1 MRFVAAKAKVA
12 PTKAISIPRLELT
25 AAVLGLR
32 LMRKVSEL
40 LEVTFENCTLWTDS
54 EDVICWIQGQSR
66 RYKTF
71 VANRISEIHQKS
83 NPRQWR
89 HVPTDLNCAD
99 DATRGLHAKELST
112 DHRWFSGP
120 EFLYKKEE
128 DWPQRKQIKVEE
140 RSEDYLAEIAKS
152 KMAFAAE
159 ISQTWLDPLKFSS
172 WTRLI
177 RVTAWVLR
185 FVAKLLAKVKK
196 SAKPENPEYETCG
209 EVILNPAELD
219 KAGKLWVKQAQ
230 MERFAKEIKELKGG
244 REVNKQSHLKPL
256 TPIVDELGVLRVGGR
271 LNRAELPY
279 DAAHPMILPKK
290 HYITRL
296 VVADVHHRCRHAGV
310 NHVLAQVR
318 NRYWVIDGRQEVKNW
333 DQECKSCERRRAKPA
348 VQIMAPLP
356 TSRLGMPM
364 RAFAKC
370 CVDYAGPFVTKI
382 TRRVSAKRYL
392 CLFTC
397 PATRAVHL
405 EMAFSLSTAD
415 FLKAFSRMVATR
427 GKPEEVISDNG
438 TNFVG
443 AERELRELIQSLD
456 QTRIADDA
464 ANKGIKWS
472 WNPPLG
478 SHFGG
483 VFESLIKV
491 AKKTL
496 KVIVGNAGLNDD
508 ELQTAI
514 KEVEALMN
522 SRPLSY
528 EGTDPRDEP
537 VLTPSHFLI
546 GQLGGQLAPQVTDEL
561 AFNPR
566 NRWRLIQNLVKIFWK
581 RWREEF
587 LATLNTRKKWRE
599 KKDNLKVG
607 DVVLVVDQNAPRGQW
622 PLGRVEEVF
631 PGQDGRVRVVQVST
645 RGHKFTRP
653 ITRLC
658 PLNVSDDRGK

>member
-1 MRFVAAKAKVA
+1 
-12 PTKAISIPRLELT
+12 
-25 AAVLGLR
+25 
-32 LMRKVSEL
+32 
-40 LEVTFENCTLWTDS
+40 
-54 EDVICWIQGQSR
+54 
-66 RYKTF
+66 
-71 VANRISEIHQKS
+71 
-83 NPRQWR
+83 
-89 HVPTDLNCAD
+89 
-99 DATRGLHAKELST
+99 
-112 DHRWFSGP
+112 
-120 EFLYKKEE
+120 
-128 DWPQRKQIKVEE
+128 
-140 RSEDYLAEIAKS
+140 
-152 KMAFAAE
+152 
-159 ISQTWLDPLKFSS
+159 
-172 WTRLI
+172 
-177 RVTAWVLR
+177 
-185 FVAKLLAKVKK
+185 
-196 SAKPENPEYETCG
+196 
-209 EVILNPAELD
+209 
-219 KAGKLWVKQAQ
+219 

-244 REVNKQSHLKPL
+244 GEVSKQSHLKPL

-290 HYITRL
+290 HHITRL

-318 NRYWVIDGRQEVKNW
+318 SRYWIIDGRQEVKNW

-348 VQIMAPLP
+348 AQIMAPLP
-356 TSRLGMPM
+356 TLRLGMSM

-397 PATRAVHL
+397 SATRAVHL

-427 GKPEEVISDNG
+427 GKPEKVISDNG

-496 KVIVGNAGLNDD
+496 KVIVGNAGLSDD

>member
-12 PTKAISIPRLELT
+12 PTRAISIPRLELM

-128 DWPQRKQIKVEE
+128 DWPQRKRIKVEE
-140 RSEDYLAEIAKS
+140 RFEDYLAEIAKS

-230 MERFAKEIKELKGG
+230 MERFAKEIKELKEG
-244 REVNKQSHLKPL
+244 EVSKQSHLKPL
-256 TPIVDELGVLRVGGR
+256 NPIVDELGVLRVGGR

-290 HYITRL
+290 HHITRL
-296 VVADVHHRCRHAGV
+296 VEADVHHRCRHAGV

-318 NRYWVIDGRQEVKNW
+318 SRYWVIDGRQEVKNW

-348 VQIMAPLP
+348 AQIMAPLP

-415 FLKAFSRMVATR
+415 FLKEFSRMVAR

-456 QTRIADDA
+456 QTRIPDDA

-491 AKKTL
+491 AKKIL

-546 GQLGGQLAPQVTDEL
+546 GQLLGQLAPQVTDEL

-658 PLNVSDDRGK
+658 PLNVLDDRGK

>member
-1 MRFVAAKAKVA
+1 
-12 PTKAISIPRLELT
+12 
-25 AAVLGLR
+25 
-32 LMRKVSEL
+32 
-40 LEVTFENCTLWTDS
+40 
-54 EDVICWIQGQSR
+54 
-66 RYKTF
+66 
-71 VANRISEIHQKS
+71 
-83 NPRQWR
+83 
-89 HVPTDLNCAD
+89 
-99 DATRGLHAKELST
+99 
-112 DHRWFSGP
+112 
-120 EFLYKKEE
+120 
-128 DWPQRKQIKVEE
+128 
-140 RSEDYLAEIAKS
+140 
-152 KMAFAAE
+152 
-159 ISQTWLDPLKFSS
+159 
-172 WTRLI
+172 
-177 RVTAWVLR
+177 
-185 FVAKLLAKVKK
+185 
-196 SAKPENPEYETCG
+196 
-209 EVILNPAELD
+209 
-219 KAGKLWVKQAQ
+219 
-230 MERFAKEIKELKGG
+230 
-244 REVNKQSHLKPL
+244 
-256 TPIVDELGVLRVGGR
+256 
-271 LNRAELPY
+271 
-279 DAAHPMILPKK
+279 MILPKK
-290 HYITRL
+290 HHITRL

-318 NRYWVIDGRQEVKNW
+318 SRYWIIDGRQEVKNW

-348 VQIMAPLP
+348 AQIMAPLP
-356 TSRLGMPM
+356 TSRLGMSM

-397 PATRAVHL
+397 SATRAFHL
-405 EMAFSLSTAD
+405 EMASSLSTAD

-508 ELQTAI
+508 ELQNAI

-522 SRPLSY
+522 SRPLSF

-587 LATLNTRKKWRE
+587 LATLNTRKKWRK

-622 PLGRVEEVF
+622 PLGRVEEKVESTWSCYGKVVFTYRFF
-631 PGQDGRVRVVQVST
+631 PGKKRVSMDKTPTSGVKSEVT
-645 RGHKFTRP
+645 NTKATE
-653 ITRLC
+653 
-658 PLNVSDDRGK
+658 NVLP